1 MVKRRL
7 YRQPVESA
15 RHEQFKKLCLEYFS
29 NQEKLIAN
37 PSMRFATKARKA
49 LINIRKVAL
58 ALGLELLS
66 LYAPSMNEGKKIVNP
81 FNYKDGRMNGKYNY
95 TGDNPNPDNNKK
107 ENDYDESRNNNIA
120 RH

>member
-1 MVKRRL
+1 MGRRKL
-7 YRQPVESA
+7 YRTPVESA

-37 PSMRFATKARKA
+37 PSMRFATRARKA
-49 LINIRKVAL
+49 LINIRKVAH

-81 FNYKDGRMNGKYNY
+81 FIYKDNCMNGKYNY
-95 TGDNPNPDNNKK
+95 NEVKSDLNKK
-107 ENDYDESRNNNIA
+107 GERDDDSRSIID

>member
-1 MVKRRL
+1 MGRRKL

-37 PSMRFATKARKA
+37 PSMRFATRARKA

-58 ALGLELLS
+58 PLGLELLS
-66 LYAPSMNEGKKIVNP
+66 LYAPSQNEGKKITNP
-81 FNYKDGRMNGKYNY
+81 FNYKDNRMNGKYIY
-95 TGDNPNPDNNKK
+95 TGDNPNPEQPKGVV
-107 ENDYDESRNNNIA
+107 YDGTK
-120 RH
+120 

>member
-37 PSMRFATKARKA
+37 PSMRFATRARKA

-58 ALGLELLS
+58 SLGLELLS
-66 LYAPSMNEGKKIVNP
+66 LYAPSMNEGKNIVNP
-81 FNYKDGRMNGKYNY
+81 FIYKDNRMDGKYIYNKVKS
-95 TGDNPNPDNNKK
+95 DLNKK
-107 ENDYDESRNNNIA
+107 GERDDDSRSIID

>member
-1 MVKRRL
+1 
-7 YRQPVESA
+7 
-15 RHEQFKKLCLEYFS
+15 
-29 NQEKLIAN
+29 
-37 PSMRFATKARKA
+37 MRFATKARKA

-81 FNYKDGRMNGKYNY
+81 FIYKDNRMNGKYNY
-95 TGDNPNPDNNKK
+95 NEVKSDLNKK
-107 ENDYDESRNNNIA
+107 GERDDDSRSIID

>member
-1 MVKRRL
+1 MGRRKL
-7 YRQPVESA
+7 YRKPVESA

-37 PSMRFATKARKA
+37 PSMRFATRARKA

-81 FNYKDGRMNGKYNY
+81 FIYKDNRMNGKYNY
-95 TGDNPNPDNNKK
+95 NEVKSDLNKK
-107 ENDYDESRNNNIA
+107 GERDDDSRSIID

>member
-29 NQEKLIAN
+29 NQEKLMKN
-37 PSMRFATKARKA
+37 PSMRFATRARKA
-49 LINIRKVAL
+49 LVNIKSVAH

-66 LYAPSMNEGKKIVNP
+66 LYAPSQNVGKEPINP
-81 FNYKDGRMNGKYNY
+81 FNYKDGRMSGKYKHNGSDQ
-95 TGDNPNPDNNKK
+95 T
-107 ENDYDESRNNNIA
+107 
-120 RH
+120 

>member
-1 MVKRRL
+1 MGRRKL

-29 NQEKLIAN
+29 NQEKLITN

-58 ALGLELLS
+58 PLGLELLS
-66 LYAPSMNEGKKIVNP
+66 LYAPSQNEGKKITNP
-81 FNYKDGRMNGKYNY
+81 FNYKDNRMNGKYIY
-95 TGDNPNPDNNKK
+95 TGDNPNPEQPKGVV
-107 ENDYDESRNNNIA
+107 YDGTK
-120 RH
+120 